1 MMTPG
6 ITPTQAVRS
15 LWELSAQN
23 AESPRKIADLLFPR
37 QAKDD
42 ARNAASARERKRKLA
57 QKGPQLF
64 ESACEQLRLSSRE
77 GAREASLAEL
87 KEAAFQERYGNW
99 MVE

>member
-1 MMTPG
+1 MSDKVTKVQTG
-6 ITPTQAVRS
+6 AF
-15 LWELSAQN
+15 
-23 AESPRKIADLLFPR
+23 AESKNLTTVHFSS
-37 QAKDD
+37 KT
-42 ARNAASARERKRKLA
+42 S
-57 QKGPQLF
+57 QLF